1 MVLYGTIAQMEERQ
15 VEALRVE
22 GSIPSCPTKA
32 RNGSLLFMS
41 FYWERMPSVK
51 SGRTGRPK
59 ALLLEG
65 ELPTEL
71 K

>member
-32 RNGSLLFMS
+32 RNGNLLFMS

-59 ALLLEG
+59 ALLL
-65 ELPTEL
+65 
-71 K
+71 

>member
-32 RNGSLLFMS
+32 GNGSLLFH
-41 FYWERMPSVK
+41 E
-51 SGRTGRPK
+51 
-59 ALLLEG
+59 LLLGTYALREKRTDWQ
-65 ELPTEL
+65 TESTATL
-71 K
+71 MGVTN